1 MERAMGLPGRARSA
15 HVGAPAMAL
24 AATVVAGV
32 VIERGAHPGDPV
44 AAVADLAVATAF
56 IVCGVAVHTHG
67 RRGDLTAP
75 LMVATGVTW
84 LLGTM
89 SSDLALL
96 HRGPLIHLLVTAPG
110 GRPRTAV
117 ETLVVGAAYLDALV
131 PAIGRDDGATLA
143 LAVLVA
149 GVALARWASA
159 TGALRRARVVPA
171 TAAVVLSLVLVAG
184 ALGDSADADAVLWAW
199 EAALV
204 ATALALAADL
214 RFGGW
219 AESALTSVV
228 IDLGGG
234 RSSSLTATLAEAVGD
249 PSLVVAY
256 RENGGSY
263 VDEDGQPVVLPAGG
277 VGQAVTPVESDG
289 EPAAL
294 IVHDPTLLRGR
305 GVSEA
310 VTGAVRLALENRRLE
325 TDIRAGVHEVEA
337 SRARLLR
344 ARDSERRRLEERLE
358 RVVGPCLDVAAQA
371 LADVAA
377 EPLRDELERT
387 RADLRRFASGLH
399 PRGLEAGGLDAA
411 LRELVEAAPL
421 PVEVSADC
429 GRLAPDVE
437 AAAWFVCSEGL
448 ANVVKHAGA
457 SRAAIA
463 AALDS
468 AWLVVTVE
476 DDGVGGADPV
486 GGHGLRG
493 LAARVEAAG
502 GRLEVSG
509 DNGRG
514 TRLVAH
520 LPAEAG
526 A

>member
-32 VIERGAHPGDPV
+32 VIERGAYPGDPA

-56 IVCGVAVHTHG
+56 IVCGVAVHAHG
-67 RRGDLTAP
+67 RRRDLTAP

-84 LLGTM
+84 LLGTI

-96 HRGPLIHLLVTAPG
+96 HRGPLVQLLVTAPG
-110 GRPRTAV
+110 GRPRTVV
-117 ETLVVGAAYLDALV
+117 EIVLVGAAYMDALV
-131 PAIGRDDGATLA
+131 PAIGRHDGATLA

-159 TGALRRARVVPA
+159 SGAQRRARVVPA
-171 TAAVVLSLVLVAG
+171 IASVAVSLVLIAG
-184 ALGDSADADAVLWAW
+184 ALGDSADADEVLWAW
-199 EAALV
+199 EATLV

-228 IDLGGG
+228 IDLGGA
-234 RSSSLTATLAEAVGD
+234 RSTSLTATLAEAVGD
-249 PSLVVAY
+249 PTLVVAY

-263 VDEDGQPVVLPAGG
+263 VDEHGEPVVLPARG
-277 VGQAVTPVESDG
+277 GQAITPVESEG

-310 VTGAVRLALENRRLE
+310 VTRAVRLALENRELE
-325 TDIRAGVHEVEA
+325 TDIRASVHEVEA

-344 ARDSERRRLEERLE
+344 ARDGERRRLEERLE
-358 RVVGPCLDVAAQA
+358 RVVGPRLDAAAQA
-371 LADVAA
+371 LTVVAA
-377 EPLRDELERT
+377 EPLRDELQRT
-387 RADLRRFASGLH
+387 RAELRRFASGLH
-399 PRGLEAGGLDAA
+399 PRCLDTGGLDPA
-411 LRELVEAAPL
+411 LRELAADSPL

-429 GRLAPDVE
+429 GRLDPDVE
-437 AAAWFVCSEGL
+437 VAAWFVCSEGL
-448 ANVVKHAGA
+448 ANVVKHAHA

-463 AALDS
+463 AKLDS

-476 DDGVGGADPV
+476 DDGVGGADPG

-514 TRLVAH
+514 TRLLAH